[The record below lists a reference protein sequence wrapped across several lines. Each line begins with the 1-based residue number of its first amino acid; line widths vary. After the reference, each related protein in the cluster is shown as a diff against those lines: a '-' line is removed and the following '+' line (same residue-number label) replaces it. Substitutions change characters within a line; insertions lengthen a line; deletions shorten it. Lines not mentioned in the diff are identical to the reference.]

1 MSSCRVCS
9 GPLYEFADFGRQ
21 PLSGA
26 FRLPDEPGEEFFYR
40 LAVGICESCWLVQ
53 LMEQVPRE
61 RVFQER
67 APYRSSGSS
76 VKLAHFEHAASR
88 FLDLAGPGGFVVE
101 LGCHDGVM
109 LHLIA
114 DAGTR
119 HLGVEPS
126 AEVAALA
133 AGRGVRVRTDFFDA
147 EVAADIRA
155 EDGPADVIFAAD
167 TLCQIPYVDSVLDG
181 VSRLLA
187 PRGIFVFEDPYF
199 VDVMARTR
207 FDVISLERYYYFTA
221 RSVIALAQRHDL
233 ELVDVERL
241 PVHGGEVRY
250 TLMRPGARQ
259 PSPAVAELLA
269 AESAA
274 WITERTVLERFSA
287 GVERVRHD
295 LVALLTRLRDQGR
308 TVAGYGATAGCAT
321 VTNYCGIGPDL
332 VPYICDPTA
341 GRAGRLSPGVRIPV
355 HPHEAFASSYPDYAL
370 LFAWNNATEVM
381 TEEMDFSRAGG
392 RWIQYAPDVTVADV
406 SDMDALRAGS

>member
-1 MSSCRVCS
+1 MCS

-26 FRLPDEPGEEFFYR
+26 FRLPDEPAEEFFFR
-40 LAVGICESCWLVQ
+40 LAAGVCESCKMVQ
-53 LMEQVPRE
+53 LVEEAPRE
-61 RVFQER
+61 RMFHEGH
-67 APYRSSGSS
+67 PYYSSGSS
-76 VKLAHFEHAASR
+76 PMRAHFEHAARR
-88 FLDLAGPGGFVVE
+88 FLDVAGPGGFVVE

-126 AEVAALA
+126 EEVAGLA

-167 TLCQIPYVDSVLDG
+167 TLCQIPYIDSVLRG
-181 VSRLLA
+181 VLRLLA

-199 VDVMARTR
+199 GDVLAQTSI
-207 FDVISLERYYYFTA
+207 DQIIPERSYYFTA

-233 ELVDVERL
+233 ELVDVERV
-241 PVHGGEVRY
+241 PVHGGAVRY

-269 AESAA
+269 AEAAA
-274 WITERTVLERFSA
+274 WITAKPVLERFSV
-287 GVERVRHD
+287 GIERNRDD
-295 LVALLTRLRDQGR
+295 LVALLTRLRDEGR
-308 TVAGYGATAGCAT
+308 TVAGYGATASCAV

-332 VPYICDPTA
+332 MSYICDPTEA
-341 GRAGRLSPGVRIPV
+341 RKGRLSPGTHIPIRL
-355 HPHEAFASSYPDYAL
+355 HETFASSYPDYAV
-370 LFAWNNATEVM
+370 LFARNNATEVM
-381 TEEMDFSRAGG
+381 AKERGFSRSGG
-392 RWIQYAPDVTVADV
+392 RWIRYVPNVAV
-406 SDMDALRAGS
+406 VEISDMDTVRTGS

>member
-26 FRLPDEPGEEFFYR
+26 FRLPDEPAEEFFFQ
-40 LAVGICESCWLVQ
+40 LALGICEPCKLVQ
-53 LMEQVPRE
+53 LVEEVPRE
-61 RVFQER
+61 RVFHER
-67 APYRSSGSS
+67 HPYHSSGSS
-76 VKLAHFEHAASR
+76 PMRAHFEHAARR
-88 FLDLAGPGGFVVE
+88 FLDVAGPGGFVVE

-109 LHLIA
+109 LHSIA

-126 AEVAALA
+126 EEVADLA

-167 TLCQIPYVDSVLDG
+167 TLCQIPYVDSVLHG
-181 VSRLLA
+181 VSTLLA
-187 PRGIFVFEDPYF
+187 PRGMFVFEDPYF
-199 VDVMARTR
+199 GDVLAQTS
-207 FDVISLERYYYFTA
+207 FDMISLERSYYFTA
-221 RSVIALAQRHDL
+221 RSVLELAQRHDL
-233 ELVDVERL
+233 ELVDVERM

-274 WITERTVLERFSA
+274 WITEASVLERFSA
-287 GVERVRHD
+287 GIERVRND
-295 LVALLTRLRDQGR
+295 LVALLTRLRDQRR
-308 TVAGYGATAGCAT
+308 TVAGYGATASCAM

-332 VPYICDPTA
+332 VPYICDPT
-341 GRAGRLSPGVRIPV
+341 RARTGRLSPGAHIPV
-355 HPHEAFASSYPDYAL
+355 RPHEMFASSYPDYAL
-370 LFAWNNATEVM
+370 LFARNNATEVM
-381 TEEMDFSRAGG
+381 AEESGFSRSGG
-392 RWIQYAPDVTVADV
+392 RWIRYVPHVTVADV
-406 SDMDALRAGS
+406 SDMDAVWAGS